1 MPPHFQISKMA
12 KTQITIDS
20 SVPFGTEFKSK
31 SGNKSGI
38 PNHFVVI
45 GFDTTI
51 GDVMECETEEV
62 IVYDIPANEV
72 KNIPMGI
79 TPAGTWEIIREPYS
93 SRI

>member
-1 MPPHFQISKMA
+1 MA

-20 SVPFGTEFKSK
+20 SVPFGTEFRAK

-45 GFDTTI
+45 GFEFTI
-51 GDVMECETEEV
+51 GDVMDFDNEEV
-62 IVYDIPANEV
+62 IIYDISSNEV
-72 KNIPMGI
+72 KNIPMGL

-93 SRI
+93 ARI

>member
-1 MPPHFQISKMA
+1 MA

-20 SVPFGTEFKSK
+20 SVPFGTEFRAK

-45 GFDTTI
+45 GFDNTI
-51 GDVMECETEEV
+51 GDVMDYESEEV
-62 IVYDIPANEV
+62 IVYDITANDV
-72 KNIPMGI
+72 KNIPMGL

>member
-1 MPPHFQISKMA
+1 MA

-20 SVPFGTEFKSK
+20 SVPFGTEFRAK
-31 SGNKSGI
+31 SGNKSNI

-45 GFDTTI
+45 GFDTE
-51 GDVMECETEEV
+51 ECEAEEV
-62 IVYDIPANEV
+62 IVYDIHDNEV
-72 KNIPMGI
+72 KNIPMGL